1 MAENG
6 ATKDKE
12 IADHS
17 MGAALSASKTADAED
32 TALLSEQQVGE
43 INKLKPAN
51 LPKLDLSK
59 DFYQVF
65 GMGKT
70 KFMPSPECWAK
81 IRLIFKI
88 SITEGHKEVLDYDGN
103 SYYSYQARGYRLVG
117 GEKVFGVGTKTIN
130 FAAKEAE
137 KKIAAEEKLEKKYFK
152 SQAEADRWRQ
162 KEIIRIRNF
171 GMEMCETGA
180 INRLTRGL
188 TGFASGIA
196 DDAEKK
202 LLVSEATDVAAIVG
216 GSESIPTDKS
226 RAMST
231 LFMKVGELGLNSE
244 DVSAAIKKKRGV
256 DKLTTLTT
264 KVIQTE
270 ARGDLKKLVAEF
282 LAAKGGKNGAAP
294 KAKG

>member
-1 MAENG
+1 MAETPKRDG
-6 ATKDKE
+6 AV
-12 IADHS
+12 ADQS
-17 MGAALSASKTADAED
+17 IGTAISKSGVSNAED
-32 TALLSEQQVGE
+32 TALLTESQVGD

-59 DFYQVF
+59 DFYPVF

-88 SITEGHKEVLDYDGN
+88 SITEGIKEVVEYDGN
-103 SYYSYQARGYRLVG
+103 AYYSYQARGYRLVG
-117 GEKVFGVGTKTIN
+117 DDKVYGVGTKTIN

-137 KKIAAEEKLEKKYFK
+137 KQIAMEEKLEKKYFK
-152 SQAEADRWRQ
+152 SQADADRWRQ

-180 INRLTRGL
+180 INRLTRSL
-188 TGFASGIA
+188 TGFSSGIA

-202 LLVSEATDVAAIVG
+202 LLVSEASEVAQIVG
-216 GSESIPTDKS
+216 GSDAIPTDKS
-226 RAMST
+226 RALST
-231 LFMKVGELGLNSE
+231 LFMRAGELGLKGD
-244 DVSAAIKKKRGV
+244 DVSNAIKKKRGV

-264 KVIQTE
+264 KVIQIE
-270 ARGDLKKLVAEF
+270 AKADLKKLVAEYI
-282 LAAKGGKNGAAP
+282 AGATKGAKDGK
-294 KAKG
+294 